1 MDSPAPRPTPTPHP
15 PSPRQQRNEALR
27 NVDAHRVPRSLPGQR
42 YGYLRRHWRGDL
54 PLAAA
59 VIVSA
64 ALVWGLV
71 QLVELAS
78 RRFPLTDDPHVASAL
93 WLLEVALMITGVL
106 WWGVGVQRAA
116 IRSVDHGGS
125 MLVAALSGLV
135 GVGAFAWVA
144 LFWMQSARH
153 VFPDVWA
160 TLNGTSVPAAVELE
174 APARLLVRGDL
185 EFGTTRAVKAALDAR
200 QGIQVVRLESRGG
213 RVAEGLALG
222 RLLRD
227 RGLTTLV
234 SGECSSA
241 CVTAFA
247 GGERRVIATNARLGL
262 HSAGGRGTNAASV
275 GEANRRSDEFIASR
289 GVDWRVLERG
299 AAVAHDAIWFPA
311 HSVLLAS
318 NLATDGVAAR

>member
-1 MDSPAPRPTPTPHP
+1 MDSPASRPAPTPHP
-15 PSPRQQRNEALR
+15 PSPRQQRAEALR
-27 NVDAHRVPRSLPGQR
+27 HSDPRPRPQPGPR
-42 YGYLRRHWRGDL
+42 RGYLRRHWRGDL

-71 QLVELAS
+71 QLVELVS
-78 RRFPLTDDPHVASAL
+78 RRFPLTEDPYVASTL
-93 WLLEVALMITGVL
+93 WLIEVALMIAGVL

-160 TLNGTSVPAAVELE
+160 TLNGTAVPAAVELE
-174 APARLLVRGDL
+174 APAQLVVNGDL
-185 EFGTTRAVKAALDAR
+185 EFGTTRAVKAALDAKHGA
-200 QGIQVVRLESRGG
+200 QIVRLESRGG

-247 GGERRVIATNARLGL
+247 GGERRVITPTARLGL
-262 HSAGGRGTNAASV
+262 HSAGGRGSNAASI

-289 GVDWRVLERG
+289 GVDWRVLEMG

-311 HSVLLAS
+311 RVVLLAS
-318 NLATDGVAAR
+318 NLATDEIGGR

>member
-1 MDSPAPRPTPTPHP
+1 MDSPASRPAPTPHP
-15 PSPRQQRNEALR
+15 PSPRQQRAEALR
-27 NVDAHRVPRSLPGQR
+27 HDDARPRPQPGPR
-42 YGYLRRHWRGDL
+42 HGYLRRHWRGEL

-71 QLVELAS
+71 QLVELVS
-78 RRFPLTDDPHVASAL
+78 RRFPLTEDPYVASTL
-93 WLLEVALMITGVL
+93 WLLEVALMIAGVL

-160 TLNGTSVPAAVELE
+160 TLNGTAVPAVVELE
-174 APARLLVRGDL
+174 APARLVVSGDL
-185 EFGTTRAVKAALDAR
+185 EFGTTRAVKAALDAK
-200 QGIQVVRLESRGG
+200 QGVQVVRLESRGG

-247 GGERRVIATNARLGL
+247 GGERRVITPNARLGL
-262 HSAGGRGTNAASV
+262 HSAGGGGSNAASI

-289 GVDWRVLERG
+289 GVDWRVLEMG

-311 HSVLLAS
+311 RAVLLAS
-318 NLATDGVAAR
+318 NLATDQIAGR

>member
-1 MDSPAPRPTPTPHP
+1 MDSPASRPAPAPHP
-15 PSPRQQRNEALR
+15 PSPRQQRAEALR
-27 NVDAHRVPRSLPGQR
+27 HDDARPRSQPGPR
-42 YGYLRRHWRGDL
+42 HGYLRRHWRGEL

-71 QLVELAS
+71 QLVELVS
-78 RRFPLTDDPHVASAL
+78 RRFPLTEDPYVASTL
-93 WLLEVALMITGVL
+93 WLLEVALMIAGVL

-160 TLNGTSVPAAVELE
+160 TLNGTAVPAVVELE
-174 APARLLVRGDL
+174 APARLVVSGDL
-185 EFGTTRAVKAALDAR
+185 EFGTTRAVKAALDAK
-200 QGIQVVRLESRGG
+200 QGVQVVRLESRGG

-247 GGERRVIATNARLGL
+247 GGERRVITPNARLGL
-262 HSAGGRGTNAASV
+262 HSAGGGGSNAASI

-289 GVDWRVLERG
+289 GVDWRVLEMG

-311 HSVLLAS
+311 RAVLLAS
-318 NLATDGVAAR
+318 NLATDQIAGR

>member
-1 MDSPAPRPTPTPHP
+1 MDSPASRPAPTPHP
-15 PSPRQQRNEALR
+15 PSPRQQRAESLR
-27 NVDAHRVPRSLPGQR
+27 HADARPRPQPGPR
-42 YGYLRRHWRGDL
+42 HGYLRRHWRGEL

-71 QLVELAS
+71 QLVELVS
-78 RRFPLTDDPHVASAL
+78 RRFPLTEDPYVASTL

-160 TLNGTSVPAAVELE
+160 TLNGTAVPAAVELE
-174 APARLLVRGDL
+174 APTRLVVSGDL
-185 EFGTTRAVKAALDAR
+185 EFGTTRAVKAALDAK
-200 QGIQVVRLESRGG
+200 QGVQVVRLESRGG

-247 GGERRVIATNARLGL
+247 GGERRFITPNARLGL
-262 HSAGGRGTNAASV
+262 HSAGGGGSNAASI

-289 GVDWRVLERG
+289 GVDWRVLEMG
-299 AAVAHDAIWFPA
+299 AAVAHDAIWFPPRA
-311 HSVLLAS
+311 VLLAS
-318 NLATDGVAAR
+318 NLATDQIVGR

>member
-1 MDSPAPRPTPTPHP
+1 
-15 PSPRQQRNEALR
+15 
-27 NVDAHRVPRSLPGQR
+27 
-42 YGYLRRHWRGDL
+42 
-54 PLAAA
+54 
-59 VIVSA
+59 
-64 ALVWGLV
+64 
-71 QLVELAS
+71 
-78 RRFPLTDDPHVASAL
+78 
-93 WLLEVALMITGVL
+93 MIAGVL

-160 TLNGTSVPAAVELE
+160 TLNGTAMPAAVDLE
-174 APARLLVRGDL
+174 APARLVVTGDL
-185 EFGTTRAVKAALDAR
+185 EFGTTRAVKAALDAK
-200 QGIQVVRLESRGG
+200 QGVQVVRLESRGG

-247 GGERRVIATNARLGL
+247 GGERRVITPNARLGL
-262 HSAGGRGTNAASV
+262 HSAGGGGSNAASI

-289 GVDWRVLERG
+289 GVDWRVLEMG

-311 HSVLLAS
+311 RAVLLAS
-318 NLATDGVAAR
+318 NLATDEIAGR

>member
-1 MDSPAPRPTPTPHP
+1 MDSPAPRPAPTPHP
-15 PSPRQQRNEALR
+15 PSPRQQRAEALR
-27 NVDAHRVPRSLPGQR
+27 HADARPRPRPGTR
-42 YGYLRRHWRGDL
+42 HGYLRRHWRGDL
-54 PLAAA
+54 PLAAT

-71 QLVELAS
+71 QLIELAS
-78 RRFPLTDDPHVASAL
+78 RRFPLTEDPYIASAL
-93 WLLEVALMITGVL
+93 WLTEVALMIAGVL

-125 MLVAALSGLV
+125 MLVAAMSGLV
-135 GVGAFAWVA
+135 GVGAFVWVA

-160 TLNGTSVPAAVELE
+160 TLNGTSMPAAVELE
-174 APARLLVRGDL
+174 APTRLVVSGDL
-185 EFGTTRAVKAALDAR
+185 EFGTTLAVKAALDAK
-200 QGIQVVRLESRGG
+200 QGVQVVRLESRGG

-227 RGLTTLV
+227 RGVTTLV

-247 GGERRVIATNARLGL
+247 GGERRLIAANARLGL
-262 HSAGGRGTNAASV
+262 HSAGGRGSNAVSI

-289 GVDWRVLERG
+289 GVDWQVLEKG
-299 AAVAHDAIWFPA
+299 AAVSHDAIWFPA
-311 HSVLLAS
+311 RAVLLAS
-318 NLATDGVAAR
+318 NLATDEIAQR

>member
-1 MDSPAPRPTPTPHP
+1 MDSPASRPAPTPHP
-15 PSPRQQRNEALR
+15 PSPRQQRAEALR
-27 NVDAHRVPRSLPGQR
+27 HSDPRPRPQPGPR
-42 YGYLRRHWRGDL
+42 RGYLRRHWRGDL

-71 QLVELAS
+71 QLVELVS
-78 RRFPLTDDPHVASAL
+78 RRFPLTEDPYVASTL
-93 WLLEVALMITGVL
+93 WLIEVALMIAGVL

-160 TLNGTSVPAAVELE
+160 TLNGTAVPAAVELE
-174 APARLLVRGDL
+174 APAQLVVNGDL
-185 EFGTTRAVKAALDAR
+185 EFGTTRAVKAALDAK
-200 QGIQVVRLESRGG
+200 QGAQIVRLESRGG

-227 RGLTTLV
+227 RGMTTLV

-247 GGERRVIATNARLGL
+247 GGERRVITPTARLGL
-262 HSAGGRGTNAASV
+262 HSAGGRGSNAVSI

-289 GVDWRVLERG
+289 GVDWRVLEMG

-311 HSVLLAS
+311 RAVLLAS
-318 NLATDGVAAR
+318 NLATDEITGR